1 MINVGIVDYG
11 LGNIASVANALEE
24 AGANVSLVSN
34 QNGISKIDKL
44 VLPGVGSFQS
54 AAFEL
59 ASKGLD
65 DALREFA
72 NRGKPILG
80 ICLGMQLFFDEG
92 EELGVSQGLSLIPG
106 RVKKMSGTE
115 FKLPHIGW
123 EKIYAPPKLLWEN
136 SLFKNLPQSP
146 EVYFLHSYSAH
157 VTNEE
162 DLLALSKN
170 GQFEFVAAVQH
181 KNIYGCQFHPE
192 KSGRVG
198 LEMLKNFIGI

>member
-106 RVKKMSGTE
+106 RVKKMSGAE
-115 FKLPHIGW
+115 FKLPHIG
-123 EKIYAPPKLLWEN
+123 
-136 SLFKNLPQSP
+136 KNLPQSP

-157 VTNEE
+157 LTNEE

-192 KSGRVG
+192 KSGQVG

>member
-44 VLPGVGSFQS
+44 VLPGVGSFQR

-59 ASKGLD
+59 ALRGLD

-72 NRGKPILG
+72 NSGKPILG

-92 EELGVSQGLSLIPG
+92 EELGVSKGLSLIPG
-106 RVKKMSGTE
+106 SVKKMSGTE
-115 FKLPHIGW
+115 LKLPHIGW
-123 EKIYAPPKLLWEN
+123 EKIYAPPNLLWEN
-136 SLFKNLPQSP
+136 SLFKNLPKSP
-146 EVYFLHSYSAH
+146 EVYFLHSFSAH
-157 VTNEE
+157 LTNED

-170 GQFEFVAAVQH
+170 DQYDFVAAVQH

-192 KSGRVG
+192 KSGPVG
-198 LEMLKNFIGI
+198 IKILKNFLGI